1 MAKVLLRLLP
11 VPALM
16 SSNAALY
23 SCVFEWRGPG
33 QGLSEASR
41 RLPSGPEGTG
51 AVCTV
56 EGQPLGP
63 KAAGKSFQEAQEAFR
78 MLDGGGSEECRKG
91 RVGQEES
98 GE

>member
-1 MAKVLLRLLP
+1 MAKVTSK
-11 VPALM
+11 VAASPALM

-23 SCVFEWRGPG
+23 SCASEWRGPG

-51 AVCTV
+51 AACTV

-63 KAAGKSFQEAQEAFR
+63 KAAGKSYQEAQEAFR